1 MTVVFS
7 KGNLKLG
14 RDLQAMTGENVML
27 CYQCKKCTLGCPSA
41 YAMRLKPHE
50 LMRAVQ
56 LGLAEEIYWS
66 GTIWICLSCET
77 CNTRC
82 PQDINILRVIDGLR
96 EMSRKFEYYNPYP
109 AIPALHQIFMA
120 LVKRFGKVYELGLA
134 LLINLRMLTPF
145 KDIDMASPMLLKG
158 KLKPLPHLSR
168 GAKELRQ
175 VMARIRK
182 LESFTPSP
190 LTGEGKAGGA
200 LYR

>member
-1 MTVVFS
+1 MSVFFS
-7 KGNLKLG
+7 KESLKLT
-14 RDLQAMTGENVML
+14 RDLQSLTGENVML

-41 YAMRLKPHE
+41 YAMRMRPHE
-50 LMRAVQ
+50 LMRAIQ

-96 EMSRKFEYYNPYP
+96 ELSKQFGYYNPQP
-109 AIPALHQIFMA
+109 TIPALHHIFMA
-120 LVKRFGKVYELGLA
+120 LVERFGRVYELGLA

-158 KLKPLPHLSR
+158 KLKPFPHRSR
-168 GAKELRQ
+168 GAKELRK
-175 VMARIRK
+175 VMARIRE
-182 LESFTPSP
+182 LEKSTPDRF
-190 LTGEGKAGGA
+190 A
-200 LYR
+200 

>member
-7 KGNLKLG
+7 KENLKLSS
-14 RDLQAMTGENVML
+14 DLQAITGENVML

-41 YAMRLKPHE
+41 YAMRMKPHE
-50 LMRAVQ
+50 LMRAAQ

-96 EMSRKFEYYNPYP
+96 EMSKEFDYYNPYP
-109 AIPALHQIFMA
+109 ALPALHQIFMA
-120 LVKRFGKVYELGLA
+120 FVKRFGKVYELGLA
-134 LLINLRMLTPF
+134 LLINLKMLTPF
-145 KDIDMASPMLLKG
+145 KDIDMAAPMLLKG
-158 KLKPLPHLSR
+158 KLKPLPHRSH

-175 VMARIRK
+175 VMAGIRK
-182 LESFTPSP
+182 LEKEQSVPRQ
-190 LTGEGKAGGA
+190 AHGGH
-200 LYR
+200 

>member
-1 MTVVFS
+1 MSIALS
-7 KGNLKLG
+7 KENLKFAQ
-14 RDLQAMTGENVML
+14 DLRALTAENVML

-41 YAMRLKPHE
+41 YAMRMRPHE
-50 LMRAVQ
+50 MMRAIQ
-56 LGLAEEIYWS
+56 LGLTEEIYWS

-96 EMSRKFEYYNPYP
+96 ELSMSKKVDYYNPQP
-109 AIPALHQIFMA
+109 AIPALHRIFMA
-120 LVKRFGKVYELGLA
+120 LVARFGRMYELGLA

-158 KLKPLPHLSR
+158 KLKPLPHFSR
-168 GAKELRQ
+168 GAKEFRQ

-182 LESFTPSP
+182 LE
-190 LTGEGKAGGA
+190 GVK
-200 LYR
+200 

>member
-1 MTVVFS
+1 MTVAFS
-7 KGNLKLG
+7 KENLKLS
-14 RDLQAMTGENVML
+14 RDLQTLTGENVML

-41 YAMRLKPHE
+41 YAMRMKPHE
-50 LMRAVQ
+50 LMRAAQ

-96 EMSRKFEYYNPYP
+96 EMSKELDYYNPYP
-109 AIPALHQIFMA
+109 ALPASHRIFMA
-120 LVKRFGKVYELGLA
+120 LVQRFGKVYELGLA

-158 KLKPLPHLSR
+158 KLKPFPHRSH

-175 VMARIRK
+175 VMRRIRN
-182 LESFTPSP
+182 LEKEQSVS
-190 LTGEGKAGGA
+190 LRAETGH
-200 LYR
+200 

>member
-7 KGNLKLG
+7 KDNLQLSH
-14 RDLQAMTGENVML
+14 DLQALTGENVML

-41 YAMRLKPHE
+41 YAMRMKPHE
-50 LMRAVQ
+50 LMRAIQ
-56 LGLAEEIYWS
+56 LGLAEETYWS

-82 PQDINILRVIDGLR
+82 PQNINILRVIDGLR
-96 EMSRKFEYYNPYP
+96 EMSKEFEYYNPYP
-109 AIPALHQIFMA
+109 FIPSLHRIFMA
-120 LVKRFGKVYELGLA
+120 LVERFGKVYELGLA
-134 LLINLRMLTPF
+134 LLINLRMLMPF

-158 KLKPLPHLSR
+158 KLKPLPHRSR

-182 LESFTPSP
+182 LEKEQSVP
-190 LTGEGKAGGA
+190 LQAHKGH
-200 LYR
+200 